1 MLRDRTAEEAGTPDR
16 TRTPAHHSTPRHHS
30 TPGRYGTPVA
40 PPEVLRPWITE
51 IDSIDSVGSVG
62 SPDFGQGDTG
72 AITHVPDAATR
83 LVFRVLPDGGTDVV
97 AIGPRTKASYYEEKR
112 LPMCLQ
118 LRFRPGAARPLFG
131 VSVRELVGR
140 AEPLESLPGEAGRRL
155 ARGLAALGPAP
166 DPDAVLA
173 RMAELLPEGLMPRD
187 RDERARDGLVRAA
200 VEALSTAPGRDRPG
214 TVTQVARQ
222 LAVSERQLRNV
233 FADDIGLSP
242 KHFARIDRVRQVLA
256 GAGAG
261 GNPRWAGLAQAT
273 GYYDQSHMTAEFH
286 ALFGVPPTAFVS
298 GRLPA
303 ARPCGLGR

>member
-1 MLRDRTAEEAGTPDR
+1 MTTLRDRTAEQAGAPDH
-16 TRTPAHHSTPRHHS
+16 TG
-30 TPGRYGTPVA
+30 TPGRYGTPLA
-40 PPEVLRPWITE
+40 PPEALRPWITE
-51 IDSIDSVGSVG
+51 IDSIDSVGS
-62 SPDFGQGDTG
+62 SDFGQGHTRS
-72 AITHVPDAATR
+72 ITHVPDAATR

-118 LRFRPGAARPLFG
+118 LRFRPGAARPLLG
-131 VSVRELVGR
+131 VSARELVGR

-173 RMAELLPEGLMPRD
+173 RMTELLPDGLTPRD
-187 RDERARDGLVRAA
+187 RGERTRDGLVRAA

-214 TVTQVARQ
+214 TVTEVARQ
-222 LAVSERQLRNV
+222 LAVSERQLRNL
-233 FADDIGLSP
+233 FADGVGLSP

-256 GAGAG
+256 GAGAD
-261 GNPRWAGLAQAT
+261 GNPRWAGLAHAT
-273 GYYDQSHMTAEFH
+273 GYYDQSHMTAEFR
-286 ALFGVPPTAFVS
+286 ALLGVPPTAFVT

-303 ARPCGLGR
+303 ARPCGPGR

>member
-1 MLRDRTAEEAGTPDR
+1 MLRDRTAEQAGTPDH
-16 TRTPAHHSTPRHHS
+16 TGTSRHTGAPGHYS
-30 TPGRYGTPVA
+30 TPGRYGSPVA
-40 PPEVLRPWITE
+40 PPEALRPWITE
-51 IDSIDSVGSVG
+51 IDSINSVG
-62 SPDFGQGDTG
+62 SPDFGRAETG

-118 LRFRPGAARPLFG
+118 LRFRPGAARPLLG

-173 RMAELLPEGLMPRD
+173 RMAELLPDDLTPRD

-214 TVTQVARQ
+214 TVAEVARQ
-222 LAVSERQLRNV
+222 LAVSERQLRNL
-233 FADDIGLSP
+233 FGDDVGLSP

-256 GAGAG
+256 GAGAEG
-261 GNPRWAGLAQAT
+261 SPRWAGLAHAT

-303 ARPCGLGR
+303 TRPCGPGH

>member
-1 MLRDRTAEEAGTPDR
+1 MLRDRTAEQAETPDH
-16 TRTPAHHSTPRHHS
+16 TGTSGHTGAPGHY

-40 PPEVLRPWITE
+40 PPEALRPWITE
-51 IDSIDSVGSVG
+51 IDSINSAG
-62 SPDFGQGDTG
+62 SPDFGRAETG

-97 AIGPRTKASYYEEKR
+97 AIGPRTKASFYEEKR

-118 LRFRPGAARPLFG
+118 LRFRPGAARPLLG

-173 RMAELLPEGLMPRD
+173 RMAELLPDDLTPRD

-214 TVTQVARQ
+214 TVAEVARQ
-222 LAVSERQLRNV
+222 LAVSERQLRNL
-233 FADDIGLSP
+233 FGDDVGLSP

-256 GAGAG
+256 GAGAEG
-261 GNPRWAGLAQAT
+261 SPRWAGLAHAT

-303 ARPCGLGR
+303 TRPCGPGH

>member
-1 MLRDRTAEEAGTPDR
+1 MLRDRTAEQAGAPDH
-16 TRTPAHHSTPRHHS
+16 TG
-30 TPGRYGTPVA
+30 TPGRYGTPLA
-40 PPEVLRPWITE
+40 PPEALRPWITE
-51 IDSIDSVGSVG
+51 IDSISSVDSS
-62 SPDFGQGDTG
+62 DFGQGDTG
-72 AITHVPDAATR
+72 PITHVPDAATR

-112 LPMCLQ
+112 LPMCVQ

-131 VSVRELVGR
+131 VSARELVGR

-173 RMAELLPEGLMPRD
+173 RMTELLPDGLTPRD
-187 RDERARDGLVRAA
+187 RGERARDGLVRAA

-214 TVTQVARQ
+214 KVTEVARQ
-222 LAVSERQLRNV
+222 LAVSERQLRNL
-233 FADDIGLSP
+233 FADGVGLSP

-256 GAGAG
+256 GAGTE
-261 GNPRWAGLAQAT
+261 GNPRWAWLAHAT
-273 GYYDQSHMTAEFH
+273 GYYDQSHMTAEFR
-286 ALFGVPPTAFVS
+286 ALLGVPPTAFVT

-303 ARPCGLGR
+303 ARPCGPGR

>member
-30 TPGRYGTPVA
+30 TPGRYGTAVA

-173 RMAELLPEGLMPRD
+173 RMAELLPEDLMPRD

-261 GNPRWAGLAQAT
+261 GTRG
-273 GYYDQSHMTAEFH
+273 GRGSRR
-286 ALFGVPPTAFVS
+286 PPVTTTS
-298 GRLPA
+298 RT
-303 ARPCGLGR
+303 

>member
-1 MLRDRTAEEAGTPDR
+1 MTTLRDRTAERAGAPDHTGTPGH
-16 TRTPAHHSTPRHHS
+16 TGAPGQYS
-30 TPGRYGTPVA
+30 TPGPYGTPVA
-40 PPEVLRPWITE
+40 PPEALRPWITE
-51 IDSIDSVGSVG
+51 IDSINSVG
-62 SPDFGQGDTG
+62 SPDFGRADTG

-97 AIGPRTKASYYEEKR
+97 AIGPRTKASYYEETR

-118 LRFRPGAARPLFG
+118 LRFRPGAARPLLG

-140 AEPLESLPGEAGRRL
+140 AAPLESLPGEAGRRL
-155 ARGLAALGPAP
+155 AGGLAALGPAP

-173 RMAELLPEGLMPRD
+173 RMTELLPDGLTPRD
-187 RDERARDGLVRAA
+187 RGERARDGLVRAA

-214 TVTQVARQ
+214 TVAEVSRQ
-222 LAVSERQLRNV
+222 LAVSERQLRNL
-233 FADDIGLSP
+233 FAEDVGLSP

-256 GAGAG
+256 GAGAE
-261 GNPRWAGLAQAT
+261 GNPRWAGLAHAT

-303 ARPCGLGR
+303 TRPCGPGR